1 MNKGGIDMGRVK
13 KTTKELVDPIL
24 KEHGLEL
31 FDIEY
36 VKEGK
41 DWFLR
46 VYIDKEEGVNI
57 DECEQV
63 SQALGER
70 LDTEDVLERTY
81 RLEVPPPGVQRAF
94 TAQERRPNRIDRNIR
109 VTRYVHF
116 ARENQCEG
124 LLNDF

>member
-41 DWFLR
+41 DWFLC

-63 SQALGER
+63 SQALCEK
-70 LDTEDVLERTY
+70 LDTKDVIEGTY
-81 RLEVPPPGVQRAF
+81 FLEVSYPGF
-94 TAQERRPNRIDRNIR
+94 ERR
-109 VTRYVHF
+109 
-116 ARENQCEG
+116 
-124 LLNDF
+124 LNKYEQFKNSIYYI